1 MIQRFLTMFALGA
14 AFLVP
19 LGCATK
25 TFVQEEVQ
33 RTEGKMGQHLSR
45 QEGRVGTLETGLN
58 HERERIGRM
67 ALRLDETSE
76 TANQALAKADATDS
90 RLLRLWASRNRRE
103 KVETVVLTFG
113 FDKWELDDRG
123 ETTLMGVIREL
134 KENPNL
140 VVDLEG
146 YTDVTGPVH
155 YNVELSQH
163 RVDAV
168 RRFLVVKGI
177 ELPRIHSI
185 GLGTANPI
193 GDNKTAEGRRMNRRV
208 ALTLFTPAEEVG
220 GFSRQQGSKGSGSTR
235 SGAVESAAGLATG
248 PSYGSR

>member
-1 MIQRFLTMFALGA
+1 VLALGA
-14 AFLVP
+14 VFLVP

-25 TFVQEEVQ
+25 TFVQDEVQ
-33 RTEGKMGQHLSR
+33 RTEGKMGQQLSR
-45 QEGRVGTLETGLN
+45 QEGRVGTLEAGLN
-58 HERERIGRM
+58 QERERIGRV
-67 ALRLDETSE
+67 ALRVDETSE
-76 TANQALAKADATDS
+76 TANQALAKAEATDS
-90 RLLRLWASRNRRE
+90 RLIRLWASRNKRE

-113 FDKWELDDRG
+113 FNKWGLDDRG

-146 YTDVTGPVH
+146 YADLTGPVP
-155 YNVELSQH
+155 YNVELSQR

-168 RRFLVVKGI
+168 RRFLVEKGI
-177 ELPRIHSI
+177 ELPRIYSI

-193 GDNKTAEGRRMNRRV
+193 GDNKTTEGRRMNRRV
-208 ALTLFTPAEEVG
+208 ALTLFTPTEEVG
-220 GFSRQQGSKGSGSTR
+220 GFSRQQGSKGPGSMR
-235 SGAVESAAGLATG
+235 GGVVNSAAGLETG